1 MSIVEVTRPIVGG
14 VDTHLDVHVAA
25 AVDLVGGLLGVES
38 FPTTPAGYHDLS
50 SWLSAFGPVE
60 RVGVEGTGTYGAG
73 LARHLSVSGI
83 VVVEVD
89 RPNRQ
94 ARRRNG
100 KSDELDAIEAARAA
114 LSGRASG
121 AAKSATG
128 NVEALRMLLV
138 AKRSARSIRIKTVGQ
153 LRHLVIT
160 APDDLR
166 GRLGG
171 LTTKALIRQ
180 AAALRPRPGSD
191 PLAHAINTAIVTLAR
206 RVQAINTEIAALDA
220 HIDALVRGTAPALLK
235 VYGVG
240 SDTAAIFLTA
250 AGDNPGRI
258 RSEAAW
264 AKICGRRPGS
274 RRLRQDQRPTPPQP
288 RRQPPSQPRPVASR
302 AHPPRPTRA
311 PHGRLHAPS
320 PGRGPHQARDHPG
333 PQTLRRTRDLP
344 AAPDLTTGSYHRVTV
359 TGLAQDC
366 PDTPNRSRPPIDLP
380 SRHRHPRRTALAK

>member
-1 MSIVEVTRPIVGG
+1 MSIVEVTRPMVGG

-25 AVDLVGGLLGVES
+25 AVDPVGGVLGVGS
-38 FPTTPAGYHDLS
+38 FPTTPAGYHELS
-50 SWLSAFGPVE
+50 SWLSSFGPVE
-60 RVGVEGTGTYGAG
+60 RVGVEGTGSYGAG

-138 AKRSARSIRIKTVGQ
+138 AKRSARSIRIKTIGQ

-166 GRLGG
+166 DRLGG

-180 AAALRPRPGSD
+180 AAALRRRPGSD
-191 PLAHAINTAIVTLAR
+191 PIGAHAIKTAIVTLAR

-220 HIDALVRGTAPALLK
+220 HIDTLVRATAPALLE

-264 AKICGRRPGS
+264 AKICGVAPVPAGS
-274 RRLRQDQRPTPPQP
+274 GKT
-288 RRQPPSQPRPVASR
+288 
-302 AHPPRPTRA
+302 
-311 PHGRLHAPS
+311 
-320 PGRGPHQARDHPG
+320 
-333 PQTLRRTRDLP
+333 
-344 AAPDLTTGSYHRVTV
+344 
-359 TGLAQDC
+359 
-366 PDTPNRSRPPIDLP
+366 N
-380 SRHRHPRRTALAK
+380 SRHRLNQGGNRQANHALWRVVLTRLGQGEPRTVAYMQRRLAEGRTKPEIIRALKRYVAREIFQHIPT

>member
-25 AVDLVGGLLGVES
+25 AVDPVGGLLGVAS

-50 SWLSAFGPVE
+50 SWLSSFGPVA
-60 RVGVEGTGTYGAG
+60 RVGVEGTGSYGAG
-73 LARHLSVSGI
+73 LARHLSASGI
-83 VVVEVD
+83 VVIEVD

-100 KSDELDAIEAARAA
+100 KSDELDAIEAARAV

-121 AAKSATG
+121 AAKSAVG
-128 NVEALRMLLV
+128 NVEALRTLLV
-138 AKRSARSIRIKTVGQ
+138 AKRSARSIRIKTIGQ

-166 GRLGG
+166 DRLGG

-180 AAALRPRPGSD
+180 AAALRPRSGND
-191 PLAHAINTAIVTLAR
+191 PLGHAVKTAIVTLAR
-206 RVQAINTEIAALDA
+206 RVHAINTEIAALDA
-220 HIDALVRGTAPALLK
+220 HIDALVHATAPALLE

-264 AKICGRRPGS
+264 AKICGVAPVPAGS
-274 RRLRQDQRPTPPQP
+274 GKTNGRHRLNQGGNRQANHALWRVVLTRLGQREPRTVAYMDRRLAEGRTKPEIIRALKRYVAREIFQRIPT
-288 RRQPPSQPRPVASR
+288 
-302 AHPPRPTRA
+302 
-311 PHGRLHAPS
+311 
-320 PGRGPHQARDHPG
+320 
-333 PQTLRRTRDLP
+333 
-344 AAPDLTTGSYHRVTV
+344 
-359 TGLAQDC
+359 
-366 PDTPNRSRPPIDLP
+366 
-380 SRHRHPRRTALAK
+380 

>member
-25 AVDLVGGLLGVES
+25 AVDPVGGLLGVES

-50 SWLSAFGPVE
+50 SWLSSFGPVA

-73 LARHLSVSGI
+73 LARHLSASGI

-100 KSDELDAIEAARAA
+100 KSDELDAIEAARAV

-121 AAKSATG
+121 AAKSAVG
-128 NVEALRMLLV
+128 NVEALRTLLV
-138 AKRSARSIRIKTVGQ
+138 AKRSARSIRIKTLGQ

-180 AAALRPRPGSD
+180 AAALRPRSGSD
-191 PLAHAINTAIVTLAR
+191 ALGHAVKTAIVTLAR
-206 RVQAINTEIAALDA
+206 RVQAVNTEIAALDA
-220 HIDALVRGTAPALLK
+220 HIDALVHVTAPALLE

-264 AKICGRRPGS
+264 AKICGVAPVPAGS
-274 RRLRQDQRPTPPQP
+274 GKTNGRHRLNQGGNRQANHALWRVVLTRLGQGEPRTVAYMQRRLGEGRTKPEIIRALKRYVAREIYQQLPT
-288 RRQPPSQPRPVASR
+288 
-302 AHPPRPTRA
+302 
-311 PHGRLHAPS
+311 
-320 PGRGPHQARDHPG
+320 
-333 PQTLRRTRDLP
+333 
-344 AAPDLTTGSYHRVTV
+344 
-359 TGLAQDC
+359 
-366 PDTPNRSRPPIDLP
+366 
-380 SRHRHPRRTALAK
+380 

>member
-25 AVDLVGGLLGVES
+25 AVDPVGGVLGVES

-50 SWLSAFGPVE
+50 SWLSSLGPVE
-60 RVGVEGTGTYGAG
+60 RVGVEGTGSYGAG
-73 LARHLSVSGI
+73 LARHLSASGI

-114 LSGRASG
+114 LSGRATG

-128 NVEALRMLLV
+128 NVEALRTLLV
-138 AKRSARSIRIKTVGQ
+138 AKRSARSIRIKTIGQ

-166 GRLGG
+166 DRLGG

-191 PLAHAINTAIVTLAR
+191 PISHAIKTAIVTLAR

-220 HIDALVRGTAPALLK
+220 HIDTLVRATAPALLEI
-235 VYGVG
+235 YGVG

-264 AKICGRRPGS
+264 AKICGVAPVPAGSGKTNGRHRLNQGGNRQANHALWRVVLTRLGQGEPRTVVYMQRRLAEGRTKPEIIRALKRYVAREIFQHIPLSSGS
-274 RRLRQDQRPTPPQP
+274 R
-288 RRQPPSQPRPVASR
+288 
-302 AHPPRPTRA
+302 
-311 PHGRLHAPS
+311 
-320 PGRGPHQARDHPG
+320 
-333 PQTLRRTRDLP
+333 
-344 AAPDLTTGSYHRVTV
+344 HRVTV

-366 PDTPNRSRPPIDLP
+366 PDTPRGSRPPSDLP
-380 SRHRHPRRTALAK
+380 SRHPHPRRTALA

>member
-1 MSIVEVTRPIVGG
+1 MSIVGVTRPIVGG

-25 AVDLVGGLLGVES
+25 VVDLVGGLLGVES
-38 FPTTPAGYHDLS
+38 FPATPAGYHDLS

-94 ARRRNG
+94 ERRRNG

-114 LSGRASG
+114 LSGRATG

-138 AKRSARSIRIKTVGQ
+138 AKRSARSIRIKTIVQ

-166 GRLGG
+166 ARLGG

-180 AAALRPRPGSD
+180 AAALRPRTGSD
-191 PLAHAINTAIVTLAR
+191 RLGHAIKTAIVTLAQ
-206 RVQAINTEIAALDA
+206 RVQAINTEITALDA
-220 HIDALVRGTAPALLK
+220 HIDTLVHATAPALLDI
-235 VYGVG
+235 YGVG

-264 AKICGRRPGS
+264 AKICGVAPVPAGS
-274 RRLRQDQRPTPPQP
+274 GKTNGRHRLNQGGNRQANHALWRVVLTRLGQREPRTVAYMDRRLAEGRTKPEIIRALKRYVAREIFHQLPT
-288 RRQPPSQPRPVASR
+288 
-302 AHPPRPTRA
+302 
-311 PHGRLHAPS
+311 
-320 PGRGPHQARDHPG
+320 
-333 PQTLRRTRDLP
+333 
-344 AAPDLTTGSYHRVTV
+344 
-359 TGLAQDC
+359 
-366 PDTPNRSRPPIDLP
+366 
-380 SRHRHPRRTALAK
+380 

>member
-25 AVDLVGGLLGVES
+25 AVNPVGGLLGVES

-50 SWLSAFGPVE
+50 SWLSSFGPVE
-60 RVGVEGTGTYGAG
+60 RVGVEGSGTYGAG
-73 LARHLSVSGI
+73 LARHLSASGI

-128 NVEALRMLLV
+128 NVEALRTLLV
-138 AKRSARSIRIKTVGQ
+138 AKRSARSIRIKTIGQ

-166 GRLGG
+166 DRLGG

-180 AAALRPRPGSD
+180 AIALRPRPGRD
-191 PLAHAINTAIVTLAR
+191 PMGHAIKTAIVTLAR

-220 HIDALVRGTAPALLK
+220 HIDTLVRATAPALLE

-250 AGDNPGRI
+250 AGDNPRRI

-264 AKICGRRPGS
+264 AKICGVAPVPTGS
-274 RRLRQDQRPTPPQP
+274 GKTNGRHRLNQGGNRQANHALWRVVLTRLGQGEPRTVAYMHRRLAEGRTKPEIIRALKRYVAREIFQQIPT
-288 RRQPPSQPRPVASR
+288 
-302 AHPPRPTRA
+302 
-311 PHGRLHAPS
+311 
-320 PGRGPHQARDHPG
+320 
-333 PQTLRRTRDLP
+333 
-344 AAPDLTTGSYHRVTV
+344 
-359 TGLAQDC
+359 
-366 PDTPNRSRPPIDLP
+366 
-380 SRHRHPRRTALAK
+380 

>member
-1 MSIVEVTRPIVGG
+1 MSIVEVTRPVVGG

-25 AVDLVGGLLGVES
+25 AVDPVGGLLGVES

-50 SWLSAFGPVE
+50 SWLSSFGPVE
-60 RVGVEGTGTYGAG
+60 RVGVEGTGSYGAG
-73 LARHLSVSGI
+73 LARHLSASGI

-94 ARRRNG
+94 TRRRNG

-128 NVEALRMLLV
+128 NVEALRTLLV
-138 AKRSARSIRIKTVGQ
+138 AKRSARSIRIKTIGQ

-160 APDDLR
+160 APDNLR
-166 GRLGG
+166 DRLGG

-180 AAALRPRPGSD
+180 AAALRRRPGSD
-191 PLAHAINTAIVTLAR
+191 PMGHAIKTAIVTLAR
-206 RVQAINTEIAALDA
+206 RVQAINTEIGALDA
-220 HIDALVRGTAPALLK
+220 HIDTLVRATAPALLE

-240 SDTAAIFLTA
+240 SDTAAIFLTT

-264 AKICGRRPGS
+264 AKICGVAPVPAGS
-274 RRLRQDQRPTPPQP
+274 GKTNGRHRLNQGGNRQANHALWRVVLTRLGQGEPRTVAYMQRRLAEGRTKPEIIRALKRYVAREIFQQIPT
-288 RRQPPSQPRPVASR
+288 
-302 AHPPRPTRA
+302 
-311 PHGRLHAPS
+311 
-320 PGRGPHQARDHPG
+320 
-333 PQTLRRTRDLP
+333 
-344 AAPDLTTGSYHRVTV
+344 
-359 TGLAQDC
+359 
-366 PDTPNRSRPPIDLP
+366 
-380 SRHRHPRRTALAK
+380 

>member
-1 MSIVEVTRPIVGG
+1 

-25 AVDLVGGLLGVES
+25 AVDPVGGLLGVES

-50 SWLSAFGPVE
+50 SWLSSFGPVE

-73 LARHLSVSGI
+73 LARHLSASGI

-100 KSDELDAIEAARAA
+100 KSDELDAIEAARAV

-138 AKRSARSIRIKTVGQ
+138 AKRSARSIRIKTIVQ

-191 PLAHAINTAIVTLAR
+191 PTGHAIKTAIVTLAR

-220 HIDALVRGTAPALLK
+220 HIDTLVRTTAPALLE

-258 RSEAAW
+258 RSEPAW
-264 AKICGRRPGS
+264 AKICGVAPVPAGS
-274 RRLRQDQRPTPPQP
+274 GKTNGRHRLNQGGNRQANHALWRVVLTRLGQGEPRTVAYMHRRLVEGRTKPEIIRALKRYVAREIFRQLPT
-288 RRQPPSQPRPVASR
+288 
-302 AHPPRPTRA
+302 
-311 PHGRLHAPS
+311 
-320 PGRGPHQARDHPG
+320 
-333 PQTLRRTRDLP
+333 
-344 AAPDLTTGSYHRVTV
+344 
-359 TGLAQDC
+359 
-366 PDTPNRSRPPIDLP
+366 
-380 SRHRHPRRTALAK
+380 

>member
-1 MSIVEVTRPIVGG
+1 
-14 VDTHLDVHVAA
+14 
-25 AVDLVGGLLGVES
+25 
-38 FPTTPAGYHDLS
+38 
-50 SWLSAFGPVE
+50 VE
-60 RVGVEGTGTYGAG
+60 RVGVEGTGSYGAG
-73 LARHLSVSGI
+73 LARHLSASGI

-121 AAKSATG
+121 AAKSATA
-128 NVEALRMLLV
+128 NVEALRTLLV

-166 GRLGG
+166 QRLGG
-171 LTTKALIRQ
+171 LSTKALLRQ

-191 PLAHAINTAIVTLAR
+191 PVGHAIKTAIVTLAR

-220 HIDALVRGTAPALLK
+220 HIDAHIDALVRATAPALLE

-240 SDTAAIFLTA
+240 SDTAAIFLAA

-258 RSEAAW
+258 RSQPAW
-264 AKICGRRPGS
+264 AKICGIAPVSAGS
-274 RRLRQDQRPTPPQP
+274 GKTNGRHRLNQCGNRQANHALWRVVLTRLGQGEPRTIAYTHRRLAEGRTKPEIIRALK
-288 RRQPPSQPRPVASR
+288 RYVAR
-302 AHPPRPTRA
+302 EIFQQLPTRA
-311 PHGRLHAPS
+311 PR
-320 PGRGPHQARDHPG
+320 
-333 PQTLRRTRDLP
+333 
-344 AAPDLTTGSYHRVTV
+344 AATGSRSRDWPNIALTPP
-359 TGLAQDC
+359 TG
-366 PDTPNRSRPPIDLP
+366 SRPPLDLP
-380 SRHRHPRRTALAK
+380 SRHRHPRRTALAQ

>member
-25 AVDLVGGLLGVES
+25 AVDPVGGLLGVES
-38 FPTTPAGYHDLS
+38 FPTTPAGYRELS
-50 SWLSAFGPVE
+50 SWLSSFGPLE

-73 LARHLSVSGI
+73 LARHLSASGI
-83 VVVEVD
+83 VVIEVD

-94 ARRRNG
+94 ARRRHG

-128 NVEALRMLLV
+128 NVEALRTLLV
-138 AKRSARSIRIKTVGQ
+138 VKRSARSIRIKTVGQ

-166 GRLGG
+166 DRLGG
-171 LTTKALIRQ
+171 LTTKALIHQ
-180 AAALRPRPGSD
+180 AAALRPRPGND
-191 PLAHAINTAIVTLAR
+191 PMGHAIKTALVTLAR
-206 RVQAINTEIAALDA
+206 RIQAINIEIAALDA
-220 HIDALVRGTAPALLK
+220 HIDALVRATAPALLE

-258 RSEAAW
+258 RSEPAW
-264 AKICGRRPGS
+264 AKICGVAPVPAGS
-274 RRLRQDQRPTPPQP
+274 GKTNGRHRLNQGGNRQANHALWRVVLTRLGQGEPRTVAYMQRRLAEGRTKPEIIRALKRYVAREIFQHIPT
-288 RRQPPSQPRPVASR
+288 
-302 AHPPRPTRA
+302 
-311 PHGRLHAPS
+311 
-320 PGRGPHQARDHPG
+320 
-333 PQTLRRTRDLP
+333 
-344 AAPDLTTGSYHRVTV
+344 
-359 TGLAQDC
+359 
-366 PDTPNRSRPPIDLP
+366 
-380 SRHRHPRRTALAK
+380 

>member
-25 AVDLVGGLLGVES
+25 AVDPVGGLLGVES
-38 FPTTPAGYHDLS
+38 FPTTPAGYHNLS
-50 SWLSAFGPVE
+50 SWLSSFGPVE

-73 LARHLSVSGI
+73 LARHLSASGI

-114 LSGRASG
+114 LSGRATG

-128 NVEALRMLLV
+128 NVEALRTLLV

-166 GRLGG
+166 DRLGG

-191 PLAHAINTAIVTLAR
+191 PLGHAIKTAIVTLAR

-220 HIDALVRGTAPALLK
+220 HIDALVRATAPALVE

-264 AKICGRRPGS
+264 AKICGVAPVPAGS
-274 RRLRQDQRPTPPQP
+274 GKTNGRHRLNQGGNRQANHALWRVVLTRLGQGEPRTVAYMQRRLAEGRTKPEIIRALKRYVAREIFPHIPT
-288 RRQPPSQPRPVASR
+288 
-302 AHPPRPTRA
+302 
-311 PHGRLHAPS
+311 
-320 PGRGPHQARDHPG
+320 
-333 PQTLRRTRDLP
+333 
-344 AAPDLTTGSYHRVTV
+344 
-359 TGLAQDC
+359 
-366 PDTPNRSRPPIDLP
+366 
-380 SRHRHPRRTALAK
+380 

>member
-25 AVDLVGGLLGVES
+25 AVDPVGGVLGVES

-50 SWLSAFGPVE
+50 SWLSSFGPVE
-60 RVGVEGTGTYGAG
+60 RVGVEGTGSYGAG
-73 LARHLSVSGI
+73 LARHLSASGI

-114 LSGRASG
+114 LSGRATG

-128 NVEALRMLLV
+128 NVEALRTLLV
-138 AKRSARSIRIKTVGQ
+138 AKRSARSIRIKTIGQ

-166 GRLGG
+166 DRLGV

-191 PLAHAINTAIVTLAR
+191 PISHTIKTAIVTLAR

-220 HIDALVRGTAPALLK
+220 HIDTLVRATAPALLE

-264 AKICGRRPGS
+264 AKICGVAPVPAGS
-274 RRLRQDQRPTPPQP
+274 GKTNGRHRLNQGGNRQANHALWRVVLTRLGQGEPRTVVYMQRRLAEGRTKPEIIRALKRYVAREIFQQIPT
-288 RRQPPSQPRPVASR
+288 
-302 AHPPRPTRA
+302 
-311 PHGRLHAPS
+311 
-320 PGRGPHQARDHPG
+320 
-333 PQTLRRTRDLP
+333 
-344 AAPDLTTGSYHRVTV
+344 
-359 TGLAQDC
+359 
-366 PDTPNRSRPPIDLP
+366 
-380 SRHRHPRRTALAK
+380 

>member
-50 SWLSAFGPVE
+50 SWLGSFGPVA

-73 LARHLSVSGI
+73 LARHLSASGI

-114 LSGRASG
+114 LSGRAIG

-128 NVEALRMLLV
+128 NVEALRTLLV
-138 AKRSARSIRIKTVGQ
+138 AKRSARSIRIKTIGQ

-166 GRLGG
+166 DRLGG

-180 AAALRPRPGSD
+180 AAALRLRPGSD
-191 PLAHAINTAIVTLAR
+191 PLAHAIKTAIVTLAR

-220 HIDALVRGTAPALLK
+220 HIDTLVRATAPALLE

-264 AKICGRRPGS
+264 AKICGVAPVPAGS
-274 RRLRQDQRPTPPQP
+274 GKTNGRHRLNQGGNRQANHALWRVVLTRLGQREPRTVAYMHRRLAEGRTKPEIIRALKRYVAREIFQQIPT
-288 RRQPPSQPRPVASR
+288 
-302 AHPPRPTRA
+302 
-311 PHGRLHAPS
+311 
-320 PGRGPHQARDHPG
+320 
-333 PQTLRRTRDLP
+333 
-344 AAPDLTTGSYHRVTV
+344 
-359 TGLAQDC
+359 
-366 PDTPNRSRPPIDLP
+366 
-380 SRHRHPRRTALAK
+380 